1 MKKKG
6 RVLLKNLN
14 YLCKDLEGT
23 EKEKAYLDKLFTE
36 MSVKEQYILEGAIKI
51 ITVKT
56 APDLINL
63 TEQLSKFDFH
73 YKAIDNKSL
82 GEYVARHK
90 ECASDDILPFI
101 KIKQLGSEY
110 HEDFNGVFMDKGYV
124 YQRNSLK
131 QIYDGTNLDEM
142 TGDDWTVKIK
152 VGSKDYPEGVW
163 INLPDYEFYGLEPDE
178 MAIALDALGTN
189 KWSRCA
195 LLDAKCVFPNVKEL
209 AEQYDSIEELI
220 SDGNNFGYV
229 CDEQGQGRA
238 FFTEH
243 LESAMELEGCTRL
256 DLALDISQ
264 NLNCYDFAPKED
276 NLERYGKILASK
288 NGIVEPDTI
297 LGDNFDYTLYA
308 KTEIEKRG
316 LEPCKNGF
324 IKSNGEE
331 FRYEFSKEPD
341 SMKISME

>member
-1 MKKKG
+1 M
-6 RVLLKNLN
+6 KNLE
-14 YLCKDLEGT
+14 YLWKDIEGT
-23 EKEKAYLDKLFTE
+23 EKENEYLENRFAE
-36 MSVKEQYILEGAIKI
+36 MSVKEKYILEGAVQI
-51 ITVKT
+51 VEVNN
-56 APDLINL
+56 ASDLIDL
-63 TEQLSKFDFH
+63 TEQLSNFDFH
-73 YKAIDNKSL
+73 YKATDSESL
-82 GEYVARHK
+82 GEYIARHK
-90 ECASDDILPFI
+90 ENAPDDILPFI
-101 KIKQLGSEY
+101 KTKQLGNEY
-110 HEDFNGVFMDKGYV
+110 HEDFNGIFTDKGYI
-124 YQRNSLK
+124 YQRNILK
-131 QIYDGTNLDEM
+131 QIYDGTNLDKM

-152 VGSKDYPEGVW
+152 VGNKDYPEGVW
-163 INLPDYEFYGLEPDE
+163 VNLPDYEFSSLEPDE

-195 LLDAKCVFPNVKEL
+195 LLDAKCVFPNIREL

-256 DLALDISQ
+256 DFALDISQ

-276 NLERYGKILASK
+276 KLESYGRLLARN

-308 KTEIEKRG
+308 KADIDNRG
-316 LEPCKNGF
+316 LELCKNGF
-324 IKSNGEE
+324 IKSNGEQ
-331 FRYEFSKEPD
+331 FHYEFSKKLD
-341 SMKISME
+341 SMGISME

>member
-1 MKKKG
+1 M
-6 RVLLKNLN
+6 KNLE
-14 YLCKDLEGT
+14 YLWKDIEVT
-23 EKEKAYLDKLFTE
+23 EKENEYLEKRFAE
-36 MSVKEQYILEGAIKI
+36 MSVKEKYILEGAVQI
-51 ITVKT
+51 VE
-56 APDLINL
+56 ANNASDLINL
-63 TEQLSKFDFH
+63 TEQLSNFDFY
-73 YKAIDNKSL
+73 YKATDNKTL

-90 ECASDDILPFI
+90 ECASNEILPFI
-101 KIKQLGSEY
+101 KIDHLGNEY
-110 HEDFNGVFMDKGYV
+110 HEDFNGVFTDNGYV
-124 YQRNSLK
+124 YQRNTLK
-131 QIYDGTNLDEM
+131 QIYDGSNLDKM

-152 VGSKDYPEGVW
+152 VGNKDYPEGVW
-163 INLPDYEFYGLEPDE
+163 IILPDYEFSSLEPDE

-195 LLDAKCVFPNVKEL
+195 LLDAKCVFPNIKEL

-256 DLALDISQ
+256 DFALDISQ
-264 NLNCYDFAPKED
+264 NLNCYDFAPKEEK
-276 NLERYGKILASK
+276 LERYGRLIARK

-308 KTEIEKRG
+308 KADIDNRG
-316 LEPCKNGF
+316 LAPCKNGF
-324 IKSNGEE
+324 IKSNGEQ
-331 FRYEFSKEPD
+331 FHYEFSKKLD
-341 SMKISME
+341 SMGISME

>member
-1 MKKKG
+1 M
-6 RVLLKNLN
+6 KNLE
-14 YLCKDLEGT
+14 YIWKDIEGT
-23 EKEKAYLDKLFTE
+23 EKENEYLKKRFAE
-36 MSVKEQYILEGAIKI
+36 MSVKEKYILEGAVQI
-51 ITVKT
+51 VEVNN
-56 APDLINL
+56 ASDLINL
-63 TEQLSKFDFH
+63 TEQLSNFDFH
-73 YKAIDNKSL
+73 YKATDNESL
-82 GEYVARHK
+82 GEYIARHK

-101 KIKQLGSEY
+101 KTKQLGSEY
-110 HEDFNGVFMDKGYV
+110 HEDFNGIFTDKGYI

-152 VGSKDYPEGVW
+152 VGSKDYPQGVW
-163 INLPDYEFYGLEPDE
+163 INLPDYEFSSLESDE

-195 LLDAKCVFPNVKEL
+195 LLDAKCVFPNIKEL

-256 DLALDISQ
+256 DFALDISQ

-276 NLERYGKILASK
+276 KLERYGKILASK

-308 KTEIEKRG
+308 KAEIEKKG

-324 IKSNGEE
+324 IKPNGEE
-331 FRYEFSKEPD
+331 FHYEFSKEPD
-341 SMKISME
+341 SIEISMK

>member
-1 MKKKG
+1 M
-6 RVLLKNLN
+6 KNLN
-14 YLCKDLEGT
+14 YLWTDLKGT
-23 EKEKAYLDKLFTE
+23 EKEKEYLKNRFAE
-36 MSVKEQYILEGAIKI
+36 MSVKEQYIMEGAVQI
-51 ITVKT
+51 VEVNN
-56 APDLINL
+56 ALDLIDL
-63 TEQLSKFDFH
+63 TEQLSNFDFH
-73 YKAIDNKSL
+73 YKATDDISL

-101 KIKQLGSEY
+101 KTKQLGSEY
-110 HEDFNGVFMDKGYV
+110 NEDFNGIFTDKGYV
-124 YQRNSLK
+124 YQRNNLK

-142 TGDDWTVKIK
+142 TEDDWTVKIK

-163 INLPDYEFYGLEPDE
+163 INLPDYEFSSLEPDE

-195 LLDAKCVFPNVKEL
+195 LLDAKCVFPNIKEL

-243 LESAMELEGCTRL
+243 LASAMELEGCTRL
-256 DLALDISQ
+256 DFALDISQ

-276 NLERYGKILASK
+276 KLERYGKILASK

-308 KTEIEKRG
+308 KAEIEKKG

-331 FRYEFSKEPD
+331 FRYEFSKKLD
-341 SMKISME
+341 SIGISME